1 MCMAYFNVAP
11 SFLPSFLSSLSRL
24 ELLSTITEIRGYLR
38 IQGWGEETF
47 PYLRNLRRIGSPNG
61 TADNSFC
68 NDGQRCEFSFLH
80 FSSTD
85 NLIFAFLKNSSYV
98 DDFSVELSLNLQLQ
112 QIDLSSLETISG
124 GGVLFFRNPQLCY
137 VGNFS
142 TYLDNQTTQHQCII
156 SPFRR
161 DPQGCS
167 ESCVVPPL
175 LRNVTLM
182 LLIAPT
188 SSLSS

>member
-1 MCMAYFNVAP
+1 MAQQITHSVMMANDVSSVF
-11 SFLPSFLSSLSRL
+11 SMHLSAAVKLVCDL
-24 ELLSTITEIRGYLR
+24 
-38 IQGWGEETF
+38 
-47 PYLRNLRRIGSPNG
+47 
-61 TADNSFC
+61 
-68 NDGQRCEFSFLH
+68 
-80 FSSTD
+80 
-85 NLIFAFLKNSSYV
+85 LKNSSHV
-98 DDFSVELSLNLQLQ
+98 DNFSVVLARNLQLQ

-142 TYLDNQTTQHQCII
+142 MYLDNQTTQHQCII

-175 LRNVTLM
+175 LHNVTLM